1 MPKLRLLADHLKIIP
16 DFHLEFIS
24 CCYRETFHYSWMILD
39 DLLWQKN
46 NFVNFWLNSDFAI
59 PTDAEK
65 KSSKIPPFY
74 RCHFETSLAVS
85 VTKKITNILVL
96 SASWDYWQQA
106 IIKWRQHKEAFWI
119 RAWKEFKNLD
129 RKVTQPWKVKRCGL
143 DGSPF

>member
-1 MPKLRLLADHLKIIP
+1 MPKLRLFADHLKIIP
-16 DFHLEFIS
+16 NFHLKLTS
-24 CCYRETFHYSWMILD
+24 RCYRETCHYSWMILD

-59 PTDAEK
+59 PTDAK
-65 KSSKIPPFY
+65 KKFQDTSFC
-74 RCHFETSLAVS
+74 RCHSETSLAVS

-96 SASWDYWQQA
+96 SASRDYWQQA
-106 IIKWRQHKEAFWI
+106 IIKWRQHQESWI